1 MQTSGRHRPRA
12 CLWIDWW
19 SKRHKEKVG
28 VPIGVHFLLEVL
40 VVNFNVAKVMS
51 TMYDYDGYD

>member
-28 VPIGVHFLLEVL
+28 VHFQAEVL
-40 VVNFNVAKVMS
+40 PVKFNIVQVMW
-51 TMYDYDGYD
+51 TMYDY